1 MSIVFFS
8 CPTRNHTSVTRMPSH
23 GLRSGFS
30 SFEFHQQSGTS
41 PVWKC
46 WISGPGSL
54 ESKSS
59 EVTTSLP
66 SPLAP
71 RGLTRLRQI
80 SAPPPCT
87 NPPTSQKQESYQCH
101 WTTSICHWQ
110 ALATVIWN
118 KKIKSTYIAWNA
130 AAWYWHYFEMLLLN
144 CRKLTPIDRSIV
156 ADHVNEYRNH
166 GGGGRTV
173 ETNACCAGTSPH
185 TPEQT

>member
-1 MSIVFFS
+1 
-8 CPTRNHTSVTRMPSH
+8 MPSH

-46 WISGPGSL
+46 WISGPGSP

-80 SAPPPCT
+80 SAPPLCT
-87 NPPTSQKQESYQCH
+87 NPPTSQIQESSQCQYVFAIGKLLPPQ
-101 WTTSICHWQ
+101 SGIKRSVLYCLKCSCIIL
-110 ALATVIWN
+110 ALL
-118 KKIKSTYIAWNA
+118 
-130 AAWYWHYFEMLLLN
+130 EMLLLN
-144 CRKLTPIDRSIV
+144 CWKLTPIDRSIV

-173 ETNACCAGTSPH
+173 ETNACCAGTSLH
-185 TPEQT
+185 TTGQT